1 MTVTAIRRSG
11 SVPSPPHLRVAPER
25 DRPLTLAVTS
35 GKGGVGKSQLVAS
48 LGVLLTRAGHQ
59 VMLVDAD
66 VGCGNLD
73 VLFDVRLPVDLRE
86 VLRGEKTAE
95 DAVVQVPCG
104 DVTLPLLPAPAA
116 DRNGAELAPAE
127 QLGVIEAV
135 SSVARACDVVL
146 VDTGAGVSRNPMLFA
161 AAADR
166 VLLVTTPEPTAIR
179 DAYAAIKVMHQAHG
193 VRRVEIVVNEAAS
206 SRDGKAVYGRLAN
219 VVGRFLDVELGLVG
233 VLPVDDRVPRS
244 VRARRPVAAEYPA
257 AAYCRAVEQMVPR
270 LLADV
275 PARSDGGVRFFAR
288 NEVSP

>member
-244 VRARRPVAAEYPA
+244 VRARRPD
-257 AAYCRAVEQMVPR
+257 
-270 LLADV
+270 LLAP
-275 PARSDGGVRFFAR
+275 PAPPDLRAPRAR
-288 NEVSP
+288 KAFPASMV